1 MILIHVLVLMLSMVI
16 IVTFSNFFV
25 DEVSNLAMHM
35 NLPKM
40 LIALTIA
47 AFGTCAPEL
56 AISFNSISSGNTDM
70 MLANVIGSC
79 IVNILLIIGV
89 AAVVKPIKVKDITIK
104 KELPLL
110 LIITTA
116 FFILIS
122 DSIFNFK
129 NINGLTRADGIMLLC
144 WFIIFILYILRIV
157 RKNKKEIENYQTH
170 SIIKSIITIFISIFI
185 IIISSDLIVETTIN
199 LATYIGISEK
209 IIAMTVIVI
218 GTSLPE
224 LIMTVSAAKKGEFD
238 IALGNIIGTNIF
250 NMCIVL
256 GLPVAIYGGIKS
268 TSFTL
273 LDTTIVLISVL
284 MFFIFG
290 KSNKE
295 LTRRE
300 GICMII
306 VFVIYYTYLLI

>member
-116 FFILIS
+116 F
-122 DSIFNFK
+122 
-129 NINGLTRADGIMLLC
+129 
-144 WFIIFILYILRIV
+144 LY
-157 RKNKKEIENYQTH
+157 
-170 SIIKSIITIFISIFI
+170 
-185 IIISSDLIVETTIN
+185 
-199 LATYIGISEK
+199 
-209 IIAMTVIVI
+209 
-218 GTSLPE
+218 
-224 LIMTVSAAKKGEFD
+224 
-238 IALGNIIGTNIF
+238 
-250 NMCIVL
+250 
-256 GLPVAIYGGIKS
+256 
-268 TSFTL
+268 
-273 LDTTIVLISVL
+273 
-284 MFFIFG
+284 
-290 KSNKE
+290 
-295 LTRRE
+295 
-300 GICMII
+300 
-306 VFVIYYTYLLI
+306 

>member
-1 MILIHVLVLMLSMVI
+1 MIFISILVLLIGLVI
-16 IVTFSNFFV
+16 IVLFSNYFV
-25 DEVSNLAMHM
+25 DEASNLAMQLK
-35 NLPKM
+35 LPKM

-70 MLANVIGSC
+70 MLANVIGSS
-79 IVNILLIIGV
+79 IVNILLIIGI
-89 AAVVKPIKVKDITIK
+89 AAIVKPIKVKDITVK

-116 FFILIS
+116 FYILIS
-122 DSIFNFK
+122 DSMFNFK
-129 NINGLTRADGIMLLC
+129 NINGLTRSDAIMLLC

-157 RKNKKEIENYQTH
+157 RKNKKEIKEYKHH
-170 SIIKSIITIFISIFI
+170 SILKSIILVLISIFVI
-185 IIISSDLIVETTIN
+185 VISSDLIVESATIIAEN
-199 LATYIGISEK
+199 LGISQK

-224 LIMTVSAAKKGEFD
+224 LIMTISAAKKSEFD
-238 IALGNIIGTNIF
+238 IAIGNIIGTNIF

-256 GLPVAIYGGIKS
+256 GLPVAIYGSIKS
-268 TSFTL
+268 LSFSLVDTSV
-273 LDTTIVLISVL
+273 VLFSALI
-284 MFFIFG
+284 FFIFG
-290 KSNKE
+290 VSNKE

-300 GICMII
+300 GFFMLL
-306 VFVIYYTYLLI
+306 VFLVYYTYILI